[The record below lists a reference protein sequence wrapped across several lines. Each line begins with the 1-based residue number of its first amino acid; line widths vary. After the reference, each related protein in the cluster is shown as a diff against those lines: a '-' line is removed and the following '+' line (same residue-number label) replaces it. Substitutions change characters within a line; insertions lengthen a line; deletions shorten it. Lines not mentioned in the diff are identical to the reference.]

1 MAMQGDGHA
10 KQFVFTRGCYDAVL
24 SFVSVD
30 REGLLQ
36 V

>member
-1 MAMQGDGHA
+1 MLGDGHVN
-10 KQFVFTRGCYDAVL
+10 QFLFTRGCYDAVL
-24 SFVSVD
+24 SVVSVD